1 MVRIFAPVRTY
12 NGIAAN
18 VRFTD
23 GQADTDNAAAIA
35 YFTRAGYGI
44 GRPAGAPAPEPRFE
58 PQPATVQLGTPLRDA
73 AVDPMPQ
80 DFLPPT
86 NAGEADPH
94 GPLVV
99 SPQLHGS
106 ETGPIRP
113 GEVFVDD
120 LPRQQAAETALAQ
133 AVFVEHQDVGE
144 ATAAAQ
150 ADGSARND
158 PLPAA
163 DAVVAQAPD
172 PEVPGSSAKKADWV
186 AYAEA
191 RGIPRDEA
199 EDLTIAQLRE
209 RTGASTP

>member
-1 MVRIFAPVRTY
+1 MVRIHAPVRTY
-12 NGIAAN
+12 NGISAN
-18 VRFTD
+18 IRFQD
-23 GQADTDNAAAIA
+23 GVADTDDPAAIS

-44 GRPAGAPAPEPRFE
+44 GRPAGTPPPEPGFE

-73 AVDPMPQ
+73 AVDPQPH

-99 SPQLHGS
+99 SPQIHGS

-120 LPRQQAAETALAQ
+120 IPRQQAAETALAQ

-144 ATAAAQ
+144 ATMTARS
-150 ADGSARND
+150 DPSARNAEPPSDD
-158 PLPAA
+158 PG
-163 DAVVAQAPD
+163 
-172 PEVPGSSAKKADWV
+172 VPGPKARKADWI
-186 AYAEA
+186 AYAET

-199 EDLTIAQLRE
+199 EDLTIAAIQE
-209 RTGASTP
+209 RVEAS

>member
-1 MVRIFAPVRTY
+1 MTRIHAPVRTY
-12 NGIAAN
+12 NGVSAG

-23 GQADTDNAAAIA
+23 GVGETDDAAAIS

-44 GRPAGAPAPEPRFE
+44 GRPAGTPAPAPAPVS
-58 PQPATVQLGTPLRDA
+58 QPATVQLGAPLRDA

-113 GEVFVDD
+113 GDVFVDD
-120 LPRQQAAETALAQ
+120 IARQQAAETALAQ
-133 AVFVEHQDVGE
+133 AVFVDHQDVGE
-144 ATAAAQ
+144 ATVAAG
-150 ADGSARND
+150 DSARN
-158 PLPAA
+158 
-163 DAVVAQAPD
+163 
-172 PEVPGSSAKKADWV
+172 EVPGVNARKADWV
-186 AYAEA
+186 TYAEA
-191 RGIPRDEA
+191 SGIPRDEA
-199 EDLTIAQLRE
+199 EDLTIAEIKSRL
-209 RTGASTP
+209 GAA